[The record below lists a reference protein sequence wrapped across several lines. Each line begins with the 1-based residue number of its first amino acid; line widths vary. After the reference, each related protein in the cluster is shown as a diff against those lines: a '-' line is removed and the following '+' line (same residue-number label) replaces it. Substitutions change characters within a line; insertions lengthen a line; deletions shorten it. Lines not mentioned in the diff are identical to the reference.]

1 MFESTSPKNLTEFQ
15 QFLTCSNQ
23 DTEIEQMLA
32 NNEYNLEAKW
42 NESLEDILFPD
53 LD

>member
-1 MFESTSPKNLTEFQ
+1 MFESASPKNMTEFQ

-42 NESLEDILFPD
+42 NQSLEDILFPD

>member
-1 MFESTSPKNLTEFQ
+1 MFESASPKNMTEFQ
-15 QFLTCSNQ
+15 QFLTLSNQ

-42 NESLEDILFPD
+42 NQSLEDILFPD